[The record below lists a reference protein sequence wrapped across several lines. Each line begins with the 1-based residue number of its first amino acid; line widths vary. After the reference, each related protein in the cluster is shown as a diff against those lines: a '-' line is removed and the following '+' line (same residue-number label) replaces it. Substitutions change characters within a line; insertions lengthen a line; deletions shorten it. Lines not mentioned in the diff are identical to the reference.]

1 MNGTINIFKPI
12 GMSSHHVV
20 NILRKKTKIRR
31 IGHAGTLDPNAAGV
45 LVLCVGRATR
55 ISEYLLEL
63 DKEYIGE
70 LSLGIETDTQDMEGR
85 VINSSHKKVSASEI
99 EDAFTNYTGW
109 VDQVP
114 PMYSALKHKGK
125 KLYEL
130 AREGKTVER
139 KARRVFIESN
149 EVLNITDN
157 KQIIFRVNCSKGTYI
172 RTLCNDIGRALNTYG
187 YLSYLIRTRIGNFH
201 ISDSYSLDYI
211 ESLDLDDL
219 EKILRPIDKSVGFM
233 DSIYIDKQDFKKAVN
248 GATVSLDRN
257 LYRDYKDDNL
267 YRIYCGNIFIGIG
280 RKTSDQDRSYIKMS
294 KVFV

>member
-12 GMSSHHVV
+12 GMSSHNVV

-45 LVLCVGRATR
+45 LVLCIGRATR
-55 ISEYLLEL
+55 VSEYLLDL

-70 LSLGIETDTQDMEGR
+70 LTLGIETDTQDMEGR
-85 VINSSHKKVSASEI
+85 VINHSHRKVAIPEI
-99 EDAFTNYTGW
+99 ENAFTNYTGW

-139 KARRVFIESN
+139 KSRKIFIESN
-149 EVLNITDN
+149 EILNIIDG
-157 KQIIFRVNCSKGTYI
+157 KKIIFKVNCSKGTYI
-172 RTLCNDIGRALNTYG
+172 RTLCHDIGRSLNTYG

-219 EKILRPIDKSVGFM
+219 KEILRPIDKSISFM
-233 DSIYIDKQDFKKAVN
+233 DSIYIDGKDFNKAIN
-248 GATVSLDRN
+248 GAIVSVDQAF
-257 LYRDYKDDNL
+257 YRDYKDDEI
-267 YRIYCGNIFIGIG
+267 YRIYCGDVFIGVGGI
-280 RKTSDQDRSYIKMS
+280 TSNQDGSYIKMS
-294 KVFV
+294 KVLI